1 MRKKL
6 AIEIRDLPP
15 RARQLNPDE
24 LEGVFG
30 GCVSAGS
37 ACFADADCCYDSEK
51 SKHLCC
57 TRSPV
62 EASASGTYFFGRCN
76 DSLWY

>member
-1 MRKKL
+1 MRKTF

-30 GCVSAGS
+30 GCKKRGKKCSKKK
-37 ACFADADCCYDSEK
+37 DCCDK
-51 SKHLCC
+51 RAMCVDRKC
-57 TRSPV
+57 V
-62 EASASGTYFFGRCN
+62 
-76 DSLWY
+76 